1 MRIQRKIVMLL
12 LMLACYILQGT
23 LFDSLSIGSV
33 TPNLLLIVTISFG
46 FMRGKKSGIWIGFSC
61 GILKDLMGGG
71 LLGFYALVYLCVGYI
86 AGCCCKIFYDE
97 ELRVPMFL
105 VAFGDLL
112 YGGMI
117 YGLQYLLRGRVQ
129 FFYYF
134 GRIMI
139 PEMIYTVLMTV
150 VLYRVFF
157 VINKRL
163 TELEM
168 KERDSI
174 WLRK

>member
-1 MRIQRKIVMLL
+1 MRFQRKIIVLL
-12 LMLACYILQGT
+12 LILVSYILQGT
-23 LFDSLSIGSV
+23 LFKTLSIGSV
-33 TPNLLLIVTISFG
+33 APNLLLIVTVSFG
-46 FMRGKKSGIWIGFSC
+46 FMRGKKSGIWVGFVC
-61 GILKDLMGGG
+61 GILKDLLGGQ
-71 LLGFYALVYLCVGYI
+71 LLGFYALVYLCVGYA

-105 VAFGDLL
+105 VAFGDLT
-112 YGGMI
+112 YGIMV
-117 YGLQYLLRGRVQ
+117 YGLQFLLRGRVQ

-134 GRIMI
+134 GRIII

-150 VLYRVFF
+150 LLYRIFF
-157 VINKRL
+157 TINKRL